1 MGLSDRDRKM
11 LWARAG
17 NRCSYR
23 YGDEICNELLFLD
36 GGPRP
41 VNKGE
46 ECHIVGEKP
55 GTARYVDVCPGRDA
69 YSNRVLMCRNHHKVI
84 DDAEDMYTIEVLRE
98 MKALHEEQIKRATE
112 QGGDVAKPSTLQE
125 LCDELLI
132 VNQLSFHHPRF
143 QEWHSTVRV
152 VLRQRF
158 GEDSYLVSEYDKIA
172 WRTSDRPEDAAEQQ
186 QLFLRCCAAAQGLLE
201 AAMRTGIGPR
211 EGSVAGGCTAGFTG
225 PARG

>member
-1 MGLSDRDRKM
+1 MSDRDRKM

-36 GGPRP
+36 DGARA

-46 ECHIVGEKP
+46 ECHIAGDKP
-55 GTARYVDVCPGRDA
+55 GTARYVDDCPDRND
-69 YSNRVLMCRNHHKVI
+69 YSNRILMCRNHHKVI
-84 DDAEDMYTIEVLRE
+84 DDAEEIYTIQVLRE
-98 MKALHEEQIKRATE
+98 MKALHEEEIMRATE
-112 QGGDVAKPSTLQE
+112 EGRDIGKPSTLQD

-132 VNQLSFHHPRF
+132 VNQLHFHHPRF

-152 VLRQRF
+152 VFRQGF
-158 GEDSYLVSEYDKIA
+158 GEDSYLVNEYDKIA

-186 QLFLRCCAAAQGLLE
+186 QLFSRSCAAAQGLLE
-201 AAMRTGIGPR
+201 AAIRTGIPIN
-211 EGSVAGGCTAGFTG
+211 
-225 PARG
+225 